1 MKKSVIAGFAIIV
14 AAVSA
19 FAFAQ
24 NRTSSDAI
32 KPSQVL
38 TWDCELPEF
47 QPESIM
53 ITCGDGGMYISD
65 IKWSTWNS
73 TGATGTATYNVN
85 NCDPDCADGT
95 MLNAPVTVQL
105 TNLVTYKGKHY
116 LRTMDIA
123 STDGSALPQ
132 SDSDTYQWDVMEFA
146 EMMNNN

>member
-1 MKKSVIAGFAIIV
+1 MKKSVIAGVAIIV

-32 KPSQVL
+32 KASQVL
-38 TWDCELPEF
+38 TWDCELSEF

-65 IKWSTWNS
+65 IKWSTWSS

-95 MLNAPVTVQL
+95 MLNAPVTLQL
-105 TNLVTYKGKHY
+105 SNLVTYKGKHY
-116 LRTMDIA
+116 LRTMDIT

-132 SDSDTYQWDVMEFA
+132 SDSDTYKWDVMEFA